1 MTWFDHLFALALLIG
16 IPAYAA
22 WDVPRLSR
30 RVVNDPENARIE
42 DYWLTMALQWGLT
55 LALIGWWRYAGR
67 PFADLGLSTPSGV
80 GRWWTVIISSASIAF
95 FGWQA
100 YSVARSVD
108 SQAKVRAQLDA
119 QPSVRVILPASPREL
134 LVFGALALTAGI
146 CEEILYRGY
155 LLYYMRAW
163 LPGIAAIV
171 ATIVVFGLAHLYQG
185 GRGILLT
192 GLAGAVAMGLYLF
205 TGSLAAPVILHATL
219 DLANGFMA
227 YTAMQTTPVSPSE
240 SDLGDRRSEIASRA
254 SD

>member
-30 RVVNDPENARIE
+30 RVVSDPENARIE
-42 DYWLTMALQWGLT
+42 DYRFTIALQWGLT
-55 LALIGWWRYAGR
+55 VILIVWWFFAGR
-67 PFADLGLSTPSGV
+67 VFADLGLTAPAGMR
-80 GRWWTVIISSASIAF
+80 RWWTIVLSAASIAF

-100 YSVARSVD
+100 YSVARSAD

-119 QPSVRVILPASPREL
+119 QPSVRVILPATPREVRL
-134 LVFGALALTAGI
+134 FAALAVTAGI

-192 GLAGAVAMGLYLF
+192 GLAGAVAMGLYLL
-205 TGSLAAPVILHATL
+205 TGSLAAPMILHATL

-227 YTAMQTTPVSPSE
+227 YRALQSRSTEPQAPSPE
-240 SDLGDRRSEIASRA
+240 PLT
-254 SD
+254 